1 MDRLF
6 GLYREIFIL
15 NSRKILQTSIFAA
28 WYHHC
33 VLDSFIQKEI
43 QGENQRRF
51 TGIKSK
57 TRSHSNTRNG
67 KRIKKK
73 KKKKRFFSLL
83 FEQNKLQWNGESA
96 GSRKRCH
103 L

>member
-57 TRSHSNTRNG
+57 TRSHSNHQNV
-67 KRIKKK
+67 KRLKKK
-73 KKKKRFFSLL
+73 KKKKKVF
-83 FEQNKLQWNGESA
+83 
-96 GSRKRCH
+96 
-103 L
+103 